1 MKPAAIKKYILICI
15 LGISCLP
22 LRAEGASGE
31 KLQSIMLEDAIRIAK
46 QNNLDYKI
54 ASNKQKAESEK
65 VKQAW
70 GMLFPI
76 IESEASM
83 LRQGADSGF
92 MALTDGQYDIKVVQ
106 LKFGI
111 NPGIFY
117 NSLQL
122 SRKGYIASTEEVK
135 RIQSEIEYNVIESY
149 FNLLLA
155 GEMILLRK
163 ETIQLLQENVKD
175 VLSMYKTGSV
185 PRYEVLQAQVQLKSQ
200 EPLLLEAENRYRLA
214 EEMFNYHLGLDERR
228 YTADHGIMENEHF
241 RIAERDID
249 SFVKRL
255 GGVALKNRPEVIQL
269 KAKKEIAGYV
279 KGINSSYYLW
289 PTFTVGGY
297 YGFNKAIPNVSTA
310 FIPTPSGPGYLDL
323 KQIAGSGRW
332 QQNWQVRVAATYRW
346 DALIPLNST
355 RGQERE
361 AKARMQEA
369 EEELNKLKRL
379 IIISMKSSYSNLL
392 TSYQMIVSH
401 KENLQKS
408 AEGLRIARESY
419 RAGVI
424 KNSELFGA
432 QVQLTQAK
440 TGYINAVNTY
450 YQSQAKLM
458 KDIGIDDIGILFGG
472 ANDEK

>member
-1 MKPAAIKKYILICI
+1 MKPEVKKRYIAIIITGIICLHLPADGLRGETLQNIKLDEAIK
-15 LGISCLP
+15 
-22 LRAEGASGE
+22 
-31 KLQSIMLEDAIRIAK
+31 IAK
-46 QNNLDYKI
+46 KNNLDFKI
-54 ASNKQKAESEK
+54 AFNRQKAESEK

-76 IESEASM
+76 IESEVSL

-92 MALTDGQYDIKVVQ
+92 LALTDGQYDIKVVQ

-117 NSLQL
+117 HSLQL
-122 SRKGYIASTEEVK
+122 SRKGYMASTEEVRRVK
-135 RIQSEIEYNVIESY
+135 SEIEYNVIESY

-155 GEMILLRK
+155 GEMIQLRK
-163 ETIQLLQENVKD
+163 ETIKLLQENVKD

-185 PRYEVLQAQVQLKSQ
+185 PRYDVLQAQVQLKSQ
-200 EPLLLEAENRYRLA
+200 EPLLLESENRYRLA
-214 EEMFNYHLGLDERR
+214 EELFNYHLGLDERR
-228 YTADHGIMENEHF
+228 YTADRGILDDENF
-241 RIAERDID
+241 RIGEPDID

-255 GGVALKNRPEVIQL
+255 GGVALKNRPEIIQL
-269 KAKKEIAGYV
+269 KMKKEIAGHA
-279 KGINSSYYLW
+279 KGISSSFYLW

-297 YGFNKAIPNVSTA
+297 YGFNKALPNETSA
-310 FIPTPSGPGYLDL
+310 FIPTPAGPGYLDL
-323 KQIAGSGRW
+323 KQIAGSGNW

-392 TSYQMIVSH
+392 TSYQMIQSH
-401 KENLQKS
+401 KENFQKS
-408 AEGLRIARESY
+408 EEGLRIARESY

-424 KNSELFGA
+424 KNSELYGA

-440 TGYINAVNTY
+440 TGYVNAVNSY

-458 KDIGIDDIGILFGG
+458 KDIGIDDRGILYGG
-472 ANDEK
+472 VNDEK

>member
-1 MKPAAIKKYILICI
+1 MGLAGAY
-15 LGISCLP
+15 LP
-22 LRAEGASGE
+22 AEGAG
-31 KLQSIMLEDAIRIAK
+31 KVALKIIKLEDAIGMAK
-46 QNNLDYKI
+46 QNNLDFKI
-54 ASNKQKAESEK
+54 ASNRQKAESEK

-70 GMLFPI
+70 GTLFPI

-122 SRKGYIASTEEVK
+122 SRKGHIAASEEVK
-135 RIQSEIEYNVIESY
+135 RVKSEIEYNVIESY

-163 ETIQLLQENVKD
+163 ETIELLQENLKD

-185 PRYEVLQAQVQLKSQ
+185 PRYELLQAQVQLKSQ
-200 EPLLLEAENRYRLA
+200 EPLLLEAENRHRLA
-214 EEMFNYHLGLDERR
+214 EELFNYHLGLDERI
-228 YTADHGIMENEHF
+228 YTADHAVIENEKF
-241 RIAERDID
+241 RIAELDID
-249 SFVKRL
+249 SFVMRL
-255 GGVALKNRPEVIQL
+255 GGVAMKNRPEIIQL
-269 KAKKEIAGYV
+269 KMKKEIAGHV
-279 KGINSSYYLW
+279 KGINSSYYIW

-297 YGFNKAIPNVSTA
+297 YGFNKSLPNVSNA
-310 FIPTPSGPGYLDL
+310 YIPTTSGFGYLNM
-323 KQIAGSGRW
+323 KQIAGSGNW

-346 DALIPLNST
+346 DSLIPLSST
-355 RGQERE
+355 RAQERD
-361 AKARMQEA
+361 AKARMREA

-379 IIISMKSSYSNLL
+379 ITIAMKSSYSNLL
-392 TSYQMIVSH
+392 TSYQMIQSH
-401 KENLQKS
+401 KENIQKS
-408 AEGLRIARESY
+408 EEGLRIARESY

-440 TGYINAVNTY
+440 TGYINAINGY
-450 YQSQAKLM
+450 YQYQAKLM
-458 KDIGIDDIGILFGG
+458 KDIGIDDAGILYGG
-472 ANDEK
+472 VNDEK